1 MTIVGMVT
9 QDVLSM
15 YEEDI
20 RKPLDSSRERTFH
33 QGWQDALE
41 SGPYNEGTF
50 NRLSWQNLGNR
61 LGCLF
66 GDVPDEM
73 RDELM
78 FWAERQRRLD

>member
-1 MTIVGMVT
+1 MDSVEAI
-9 QDVLSM
+9 LM
-15 YEEDI
+15 YEEDK

-33 QGWQDALE
+33 RGWEDALE
-41 SGPYNEGTF
+41 DGPYGEGTF
-50 NRLSWQNLGNR
+50 ESLSWQNLGNR

>member
-1 MTIVGMVT
+1 MVSSEIMLT
-9 QDVLSM
+9 
-15 YEEDI
+15 YEVDN
-20 RKPLDSSRERTFH
+20 RSPLDSRRERTFH
-33 QGWQDALE
+33 EGWEDAIDD
-41 SGPYNEGTF
+41 GPYTEGTF
-50 NRLSWQNLGNR
+50 NQLSWQNLGNR

>member
-1 MTIVGMVT
+1 MV
-9 QDVLSM
+9 SR
-15 YEEDI
+15 EDI
-20 RKPLDSSRERTFH
+20 LMYDEDQRKPLDSSRERTFH
-33 QGWQDALE
+33 QGWQDAVE
-41 SGPYNEGTF
+41 DGPYSEGTF
-50 NRLSWQNLGNR
+50 NKLSWQNLGNR

>member
-1 MTIVGMVT
+1 MASKTTILT
-9 QDVLSM
+9 
-15 YEEDI
+15 YENEI
-20 RKPLDSSRERTFH
+20 RKPLDKERERAFH
-33 QGWQDALE
+33 RGWNDALD
-41 SGPYNEGTF
+41 SGPYNEGTY

-61 LGCLF
+61 MGLLF

>member
-1 MTIVGMVT
+1 MVSGDT
-9 QDVLSM
+9 LLM
-15 YEEDI
+15 YEKDE

-33 QGWQDALE
+33 RGWRDAVE
-41 SGPYNEGTF
+41 DGSYGEGTL
-50 NRLSWQNLGNR
+50 RTLSWQNLGNR

>member
-1 MTIVGMVT
+1 MVSPDTI
-9 QDVLSM
+9 LM
-15 YEEDI
+15 YDEDE
-20 RKPLDSSRERTFH
+20 RKPLDKRRERTFH
-33 QGWQDALE
+33 DGWDDALE
-41 SGPYNEGTF
+41 DGSYTQGTL
-50 NRLSWQNLGNR
+50 NTLSWQNLGNR